1 MLKDQIAELP
11 DQTASFGRTQPWP
24 GPALKRPA
32 GCPDGT
38 VNIFLVA
45 FPRLRNHLAGG
56 GSLDG
61 KCLARG
67 GIDPLPIDQELAP
80 FLDEAFNPFIESNF
94 CCCDTHGSL
103 LMVSG
108 IVGE

>member
-1 MLKDQIAELP
+1 MLKDQVTELP
-11 DQTASFGRTQPWP
+11 DQAASFGWAQSWP
-24 GPALKRPA
+24 GPALKGPA
-32 GCPDGT
+32 GCLDGT

-45 FPRLRNHLAGG
+45 LRHLRDHLAGG
-56 GSLDG
+56 GILDG

-80 FLDEAFNPFIESNF
+80 FLDEAFNLFIESNF

-108 IVGE
+108 IVSE